1 MNSREQQS
9 TRSVAESTLE
19 TLPLHS
25 TDLLTLLDEQGVIHY
40 ESPAI
45 ERLYGYEQDELV
57 GKPVADYFHP
67 DDRQRVMEAF
77 GAVIEGEAHHTES
90 VEYRHLMA
98 DDSYR
103 WVESVASSNP
113 TPEGLYVV
121 NSRDISERK
130 ERERELAAARQQAAA
145 ERDRTDAIRQLLLA
159 ASTDRDIKGSVCRL
173 LVEEYDCAAAWIT
186 RQYDVAISGDS
197 DTLTLATHGDDRG
210 FRTESTNE
218 VDAVTRRALS
228 TQESTAV
235 ECDDSE
241 TVEYNGSETV
251 REEAAEG
258 LAACELAAA
267 RSVPLEHDGLSFG
280 VLTVVSDAPLG
291 EGAADLLSEFADAV
305 AFTQRLRVQQQ
316 TLAAQRVLE
325 LRVEI
330 TDWQFLLG
338 IASAPELPDDVRLV
352 AHELSRCTEVTYL
365 VETTDAS
372 ADRLAAAAEGVAGV
386 REVAAVSQST
396 GSKSLV
402 WLRVDAPTVGTI
414 LTGYGGAVETMVAT
428 EGRLTVTARFSQLTD
443 LGTVARSLRAEW
455 PEAVVTASAS
465 RPVAEESPVPFGE
478 LTIKQEAALRAATVA
493 GFFDRP
499 QGATASEIA
508 DTLDVSR
515 STFLHHVRAAE
526 RKVFGDAFEVVDDAA
541 DEAEREADDTEAD
554 DGAVDESAE
563 NDDAR

>member
-9 TRSVAESTLE
+9 TPSVAESTLE

-57 GKPVADYFHP
+57 GEPVADYFHP
-67 DDRQRVMEAF
+67 DDRQRVMDAF
-77 GAVIEGEAHHTES
+77 VAVVEGEAHHTEA

-103 WVESVASSNP
+103 WIESVASSNP

-159 ASTDRDIKGSVCRL
+159 ASTDRDIEGSVCRL

-197 DTLTLATHGDDRG
+197 DTLTLAAHGDDRG
-210 FRTESTNE
+210 FRSESTNE

-235 ECDDSE
+235 ERD
-241 TVEYNGSETV
+241 GSETV
-251 REEAAEG
+251 REEAADK
-258 LAACELAAA
+258 LAACGLAAA

-352 AHELSRCTEVTYL
+352 GHELSRGKAVTYL
-365 VETTDAS
+365 VETTDIS

-386 REVAAVSQST
+386 RDVAAVSQSI

-402 WLRVDAPTVGTI
+402 RLRVDAPTVGTV
-414 LTGYGGAVETMVAT
+414 LTGYGGAVETMVAA
-428 EGRLTVTARFSQLTD
+428 EGRLTVTAQFSQLTD

-465 RPVAEESPVPFGE
+465 RPVDEESPAPFGE

-508 DTLDVSR
+508 DSLDVSR

-526 RKVFGDAFEVVDDAA
+526 RKIFGDVFEVAPDDERYNNPLAA
-541 DEAEREADDTEAD
+541 DATEPDEDGVESDD
-554 DGAVDESAE
+554 AVDESAA
-563 NDDAR
+563 DAGAR